1 MPLVKKKVKDLMVPI
16 EKYAVT
22 SAGSSL
28 KEAVAKLEEGFL
40 KTDTSERHRTILV
53 LDESKKLVGIIDFRR
68 IIEVLI
74 PECSE
79 KLRKKLE
86 DLGLALMSIRSP
98 LEDLEEAGAKF
109 KDRVMKNAET
119 KVADIMLKTRGSV
132 QVGTDLVDAIKIKCS
147 NKLTVLPV
155 YDGDSLVGV
164 LRDVDV
170 FLNIAEILRK

>member
-1 MPLVKKKVKDLMVPI
+1 MPLVKKKVEDLMVPI

-22 SAGSSL
+22 TAESSL
-28 KEAVAKLEEGFL
+28 REAVSKLEEGFL
-40 KTDTSERHRTILV
+40 KVDPSERHRTILV
-53 LDESKKLVGIIDFRR
+53 LDQSMKLVGIIDFRR

-86 DLGLALMSIRSP
+86 DLGLALRSIRSP

-109 KDRVMKNAET
+109 KNRVMNNAET
-119 KVADIMLKTRGSV
+119 RVADVMLRTRGSV
-132 QVGTDLVDAIKIKCS
+132 QMGADLVEAIKIKCS

-155 YDGDSLVGV
+155 YNGDKLVGV

>member
-1 MPLVKKKVKDLMVPI
+1 MPLVKKKVVDLMVPI

-22 SAGSSL
+22 TAGSSL
-28 KEAVAKLEEGFL
+28 REAVAKLEEGFL
-40 KTDTSERHRTILV
+40 KVDPSERHRTLLV
-53 LDESKKLVGIIDFRR
+53 LDESGKLVGIVDFRR

-109 KDRVMKNAET
+109 KNRVMKNAET

-132 QVGTDLVDAIKIKCS
+132 QLDAELLEAIKIKCS

-155 YDGDSLVGV
+155 YNGNGLVGV

>member
-1 MPLVKKKVKDLMVPI
+1 MPLVKKKVVDLMVPI

-22 SAGSSL
+22 TGGSSL

-40 KTDTSERHRTILV
+40 KVDPSERHRTILV
-53 LDESKKLVGIIDFRR
+53 LDESGKLVGIVDFRR

-74 PECSE
+74 PECSD

-109 KDRVMKNAET
+109 KNRVMQNAQT

-132 QVGTDLVDAIKIKCS
+132 QLDAELLEAIKIKCS

-155 YDGDSLVGV
+155 YNGNKLVGV

>member
-1 MPLVKKKVKDLMVPI
+1 MIRNRVKDLMVPI

-22 SAGSSL
+22 TSDRSL
-28 KEAVAKLEEGFL
+28 EEAVAKLEEGFL
-40 KTDTSERHRTILV
+40 KKDPAERHRTILV
-53 LDESKKLVGIIDFRR
+53 LDEAGALVGIVDFRR

-86 DLGLALMSIRSP
+86 DLGLALMLVRYHTEKPDDS
-98 LEDLEEAGAKF
+98 GAEFRK
-109 KDRVMKNAET
+109 RVIKNAQT
-119 KVADIMLKTRGSV
+119 KVADIMLKTRGAT
-132 QVGTDLVDAIKIKCS
+132 QADADLLDGIKVKCS

-155 YDGDSLVGV
+155 YEGEKLVGV

-170 FLNIAEILRK
+170 FLAIAETLRT